1 MRERATQSIRLSH
14 QLKTSLFNFSQVIKV
29 SPLSDFLFSTRKHIY
44 TAIEAKK
51 KKKNHEHKIK
61 VTPKSAT
68 VTHYKKH
75 NYHMIFVLLFK
86 NNNSS
91 SHSS

>member
-1 MRERATQSIRLSH
+1 MRDRATQSIRLSH

-51 KKKNHEHKIK
+51 KKKKNHEHKIK
-61 VTPKSAT
+61 VTPKKCNSNTLQETQLSYDICVT
-68 VTHYKKH
+68 V
-75 NYHMIFVLLFK
+75 
-86 NNNSS
+86 
-91 SHSS
+91 